1 MVCIGTGRAAPAE
14 ERAAPAEECS
24 PSAPSAQPER
34 AAGRARSPSPNAAQA
49 REGLNARKPRRCG
62 EAHKSPAGEAAG
74 SPGAAEDRATPTLC
88 LLAGAAAAPAEE
100 RASPAEKC
108 SPSAPSVQPEP
119 ERAEAGPLVYEL
131 SALRRPVGEILASA
145 EAGPLIHE
153 LSALRRPVGEILAGA
168 AAASAEERAAPA
180 ERSPSAPSAQPDRA
194 AGRARS
200 PSPNAAPDGQI
211 ATAGA

>member
-1 MVCIGTGRAAPAE
+1 M
-14 ERAAPAEECS
+14 
-24 PSAPSAQPER
+24 
-34 AAGRARSPSPNAAQA
+34 
-49 REGLNARKPRRCG
+49 
-62 EAHKSPAGEAAG
+62 
-74 SPGAAEDRATPTLC
+74 
-88 LLAGAAAAPAEE
+88 
-100 RASPAEKC
+100 
-108 SPSAPSVQPEP
+108 QPEP

-180 ERSPSAPSAQPDRA
+180 ERSPSTPSAQPDRA

-200 PSPNAAPDGQI
+200 PSPNAARARSREGLNARSHAAAARLHRIRRCSETAEEEGAAIWI
-211 ATAGA
+211 AIG